1 MLLRK
6 LVLISVLLAVVLAA
20 LSVWGI
26 ERVRARDRVLAIERL
41 AVSQTTD
48 LVRARCEANPKWF
61 LAGPREAA
69 PSAAVLA
76 DPDADVLAP
85 RPDAKPR
92 PMEFFAYDVEYI
104 GQSTAAPRLP
114 AEMRAALRRG
124 DKTVTMPFETEE
136 GVGVQTAIATNWEG
150 PCTALLFRMHPPPG
164 QFAERARIFGFL
176 AVGIFVALMVVAYPI
191 DQRVH
196 GIGRELRASART
208 EYREPASIKGRDE
221 LSSLGFAFNEATTDI
236 RRLQTDVRDRE
247 ADFRRFVA
255 HVSSEVDEP
264 MRASL
269 ANEDVGQLTD
279 TALHLSNL
287 LTGARFRDAGD
298 RVHEA
303 VDVAAAA
310 QVAVREFEPAIRRKG
325 VTLEVG
331 RLESGIVVQGD
342 PAFLTQAVRNLISNA
357 LLRVGH
363 GGVIKMSVQ
372 KTTGGS
378 WSLRV
383 SDTGPDLGHAELRGL
398 NAVRRFRG
406 DEGRG
411 AGLRGDIGLS
421 LAVVHEV
428 CHRFGLTLNFRG
440 ADSGGLE
447 VTLSGVQQLQGLHE

>member
-1 MLLRK
+1 MLLRR
-6 LVLISVLLAVVLAA
+6 LILISVLLALVLAA
-20 LSVWGI
+20 LSLWGI
-26 ERVRARDRVLAIERL
+26 ERVRARDRVLAIERI
-41 AVSQTTD
+41 AAAQSTD

-61 LAGPREAA
+61 LAGPREAS

-92 PMEFFAYDVEYI
+92 PVEFFAYDIEYI
-104 GQSTAAPRLP
+104 GQSPAAPRMP
-114 AEMRAALRRG
+114 PGMRAALRRG
-124 DKTVTMPFETEE
+124 EKSVTMPFETED

-150 PCTALLFRMHPPPG
+150 PCMALLFRMHPPPG
-164 QFAERARIFGFL
+164 QFTERARIFGFL
-176 AVGIFVALMVVAYPI
+176 VAGIFLALMLVAYPLDRRI
-191 DQRVH
+191 H
-196 GIGRELRASART
+196 GVGREMRESART
-208 EYREPASIKGRDE
+208 EYREPASIRGRDE
-221 LSSLGFAFNEATTDI
+221 LSSLGFAFNEATAHV

-269 ANEDVGQLTD
+269 ANEDVGQLTEA
-279 TALHLSNL
+279 ALHLSNL

-298 RVHEA
+298 RVHEW
-303 VDVAAAA
+303 VDVASAA
-310 QVAVREFEPAIRRKG
+310 QVAGREFDPAIKRKG
-325 VTLEVG
+325 VKLEMG
-331 RLESGIVVQGD
+331 RLESGLVTEGD

-357 LLRVGH
+357 LLRVGR
-363 GGVIKMSVQ
+363 GGVITVDVQ
-372 KTTGGS
+372 RGAGGS

-383 SDTGPDLGHAELRGL
+383 ADTGADLGDAELRGL

-428 CHRFGLTLNFRG
+428 CHRFGLTLNFRRPE
-440 ADSGGLE
+440 SGGLE
-447 VTLSGVQQLQGLHE
+447 VTLSGVQKA

>member
-1 MLLRK
+1 MLLRR
-6 LVLISVLLAVVLAA
+6 LVLISAGLALVLAA
-20 LSVWGI
+20 FSVWGI

-48 LVRARCEANPKWF
+48 LIRARCEANPKWF

-69 PSAAVLA
+69 PSAALLA
-76 DPDADVLAP
+76 QPDADVLAP

-92 PMEFFAYDVEYI
+92 PVEFFAYDIEYI
-104 GQSTAAPRLP
+104 GQSPAAPRLP
-114 AEMRAALRRG
+114 QEIRAALRRG
-124 DKTVTMPFETEE
+124 EKLVTAPFETEE
-136 GVGVQTAIATNWEG
+136 GVGVQTAIATGWDG

-164 QFAERARIFGFL
+164 QFAERARIFGFI
-176 AVGIFVALMVVAYPI
+176 AAGTFVALMVVVYPLDRRI
-191 DQRVH
+191 H
-196 GIGRELRASART
+196 GVGREMRASART
-208 EYREPASIKGRDE
+208 EYREPASVKGRDE
-221 LSSLGFAFNEATTDI
+221 LSSLGFAFNEATADV

-269 ANEDVGQLTD
+269 ANEDVGQLTEA
-279 TALHLSNL
+279 ALHLSNL
-287 LTGARFRDAGD
+287 LAGARFRDVGD

-310 QVAVREFEPAIRRKG
+310 QVAAREFEPAIKRKG
-325 VTLEVG
+325 VTLQIG
-331 RLESGIVVQGD
+331 RLESGIVIEGD
-342 PAFLTQAVRNLISNA
+342 PAFLTQAVRNLLSNA
-357 LLRVGH
+357 LLRVSRA
-363 GGVIKMSVQ
+363 GVITVMVEKDE
-372 KTTGGS
+372 KTAGGA

-383 SDTGPDLGHAELRGL
+383 SDTGPDLGDAELRGL

-428 CHRFGLTLNFRG
+428 CHRFGLTLNFRRP
-440 ADSGGLE
+440 ARGGLE
-447 VTLSGVQQLQGLHE
+447 VTLSGVKKT

>member
-1 MLLRK
+1 MLLRRLILTS
-6 LVLISVLLAVVLAA
+6 LVLALALAA

-26 ERVRARDRVLAIERL
+26 ERVRARDRALAIERM

-48 LVRARCEANPKWF
+48 LIRARCEANPNWF
-61 LAGPREAA
+61 LAGPRDAA

-76 DPDADVLAP
+76 SPDADVLAP

-92 PMEFFAYDVEYI
+92 PIEFFAYDIEYI
-104 GQSTAAPRLP
+104 GQSTAAPRMP
-114 AEMRAALRRG
+114 QEMRAALRRG

-176 AVGIFVALMVVAYPI
+176 AAGIFLALMVVVYPI
-191 DQRVH
+191 DQRIH
-196 GIGRELRASART
+196 GVGRELRASART

-247 ADFRRFVA
+247 ADFRRFVGY
-255 HVSSEVDEP
+255 VSAEVDEP
-264 MRASL
+264 LRTSL
-269 ANEDVGQLTD
+269 ASDDIGQVTE

-287 LTGARFRDAGD
+287 VTGARFRDTGN

-303 VDVAAAA
+303 VDVASAV
-310 QVAVREFEPAIRRKG
+310 QVAAREFEPAIKRKG
-325 VTLEVG
+325 VSLEMG
-331 RLESGIVVQGD
+331 RIESGIVIEGD

-363 GGVIKMSVQ
+363 GGVIRISVQ
-372 KTTGGS
+372 RTTGGS

-383 SDTGPDLGHAELRGL
+383 SDTGADLGPAELRGL

-411 AGLRGDIGLS
+411 AGLRGDIGLC

-428 CHRFGLTLNFRG
+428 CHRFGLTLNFRSP
-440 ADSGGLE
+440 DSGGLE
-447 VTLSGVQQLQGLHE
+447 VTLSGVQKT

>member
-1 MLLRK
+1 MLLRR
-6 LVLISVLLAVVLAA
+6 LILISMGLALVLAA

-26 ERVRARDRVLAIERL
+26 ERVRARDRVLAIERV

-69 PSAAVLA
+69 PSAALLA
-76 DPDADVLAP
+76 QPDADVLAP

-92 PMEFFAYDVEYI
+92 PVEFFAYDIEYI
-104 GQSTAAPRLP
+104 GQSPAAPRLP
-114 AEMRAALRRG
+114 QEIRAALRRG
-124 DKTVTMPFETEE
+124 ERLVTAPFETEE
-136 GVGVQTAIATNWEG
+136 GVGVQTAIATSWDG

-164 QFAERARIFGFL
+164 QFAERARIFGL
-176 AVGIFVALMVVAYPI
+176 IAAGTFVALMVVVYPLDRRI
-191 DQRVH
+191 H
-196 GIGRELRASART
+196 GVGREMRASART
-208 EYREPASIKGRDE
+208 EYREPAAVKGRDE
-221 LSSLGFAFNEATTDI
+221 LSSLGFAFNEATADV

-269 ANEDVGQLTD
+269 ANEDVGQLTEV
-279 TALHLSNL
+279 ALHLSNL

-298 RVHEA
+298 RVNEW
-303 VDVAAAA
+303 VDVAVAA
-310 QVAVREFEPAIRRKG
+310 QVGAREFEPAIKRKG
-325 VTLEVG
+325 VALEMG
-331 RLESGIVVQGD
+331 RLESGILIQGD
-342 PAFLTQAVRNLISNA
+342 PAFLTQAVRNLLSNA
-357 LLRVGH
+357 LLRVPR
-363 GGVIKMSVQ
+363 GGVV
-372 KTTGGS
+372 TVTVERTAGGS

-383 SDTGPDLGHAELRGL
+383 SDTGPDLGDAELRGL

-428 CHRFGLTLNFRG
+428 CHRFGLTLNFKRPAG
-440 ADSGGLE
+440 GGLE
-447 VTLSGVQQLQGLHE
+447 VTLSGVIGS

>member
-1 MLLRK
+1 MLLRR
-6 LVLISVLLAVVLAA
+6 LILISVILALVLAA

-48 LVRARCEANPKWF
+48 LIRARCEANPKWF

-69 PSAAVLA
+69 PSAALLA
-76 DPDADVLAP
+76 QPDADVLAP

-92 PMEFFAYDVEYI
+92 PIEFFAYDIEYI
-104 GQSTAAPRLP
+104 GQSPAAPRLP
-114 AEMRAALRRG
+114 QEIRSALRRG
-124 DKTVTMPFETEE
+124 EKLVTMPFETEE

-164 QFAERARIFGFL
+164 QFAERARMFGFI
-176 AVGIFVALMVVAYPI
+176 AAGTFVALMVVAYPLDRRI
-191 DQRVH
+191 HAV
-196 GIGRELRASART
+196 GREMRASART
-208 EYREPASIKGRDE
+208 EYREPASVSGHDE
-221 LSSLGFAFNEATTDI
+221 LSSLGFAFNEATADV

-264 MRASL
+264 LRASL
-269 ANEDVGQLTD
+269 ASDDIGQVTE

-287 LTGARFRDAGD
+287 VTGARFRDSGD
-298 RVHEA
+298 RVNEA
-303 VDVAAAA
+303 VDVASAAR
-310 QVAVREFEPAIRRKG
+310 VAAREFDPAIKRKG
-325 VTLEVG
+325 VSLEMG
-331 RLESGIVVQGD
+331 RLESGIVIWGD
-342 PAFLTQAVRNLISNA
+342 PAFLTQAVRDLLSNA
-357 LLRVGH
+357 LLRVGR
-363 GGVIKMSVQ
+363 GGVITLDVQ
-372 KTTGGS
+372 RAAGGS

-383 SDTGPDLGHAELRGL
+383 SDTGAKLERTELRGL

-428 CHRFGLTLNFRG
+428 CHRFGLTLNFRSPE
-440 ADSGGLE
+440 SGGLE
-447 VTLSGVQQLQGLHE
+447 VTLSGVQQTQV